1 MKCLKHSCMLGL
13 CVLLT
18 FVFAITAF
26 AADST
31 VTYKGRN
38 SGLEFVPGSSYM
50 ESDLFD
56 DFKDVMPGD
65 KRDEFVMITN
75 KSKGSDYIN
84 VWMGAILHDA
94 GNNPVSPAVLSALE
108 ADKRREQMSELE
120 FMRDFLKQLTLTVWK
135 GEKVPENVIYQGSP
149 DSLENG
155 FEDGKVRL
163 GTLKYDESLEL
174 NVELTVDINMGNE
187 YADRIGEVD
196 WVFVIEECNNDSD
209 SDDSGSGGTKPGN
222 KPGSQDWPVD
232 VIEPDEPRLDVLG
245 EVEEDG
251 FQLNVLPMT
260 GDMTVIWPYL
270 VVLVLALIGLI
281 VLIKGRRK
289 EEEK

>member
-1 MKCLKHSCMLGL
+1 MKRIKQLCTVLM

-18 FVFAITAF
+18 LGLAGAAF

-31 VTYKGRN
+31 VTYKGRK
-38 SGLEFVPGSSYM
+38 SGFDFEPSSVYIG
-50 ESDLFD
+50 SDLFD
-56 DFKDVMPGD
+56 NFKNVMPGD
-65 KRDEFVMITN
+65 VKVEKVTIVN
-75 KSKGSDYIN
+75 QSASSDYIK
-84 VWMGAILHDA
+84 VYMGALLHDKE
-94 GNNPVSPAVLSALE
+94 NNPISPKVLEALE
-108 ADKRREQMSELE
+108 ADERRGTMDELE
-120 FMRDFLKQLTLTVWK
+120 YMYGFLKQLTLKVWN
-135 GEKVPENVIYQGSP
+135 GEKKDDNLIYTGNP
-149 DSLENG
+149 NSLDNG
-155 FEDGKVRL
+155 FADGTVYL
-163 GTLKYDESLEL
+163 GSLGYNQSLEL
-174 NVELTVDINMGNE
+174 NVELAVDIEMGNE

-196 WVFVIEECNNDSD
+196 WVFVIEERNNDSD

>member
-1 MKCLKHSCMLGL
+1 MKRIKQLCTVLM

-18 FVFAITAF
+18 LALACAAY

-31 VTYKGRN
+31 VTYKGRK
-38 SGLEFVPGSSYM
+38 SGFDFEPGSVYIG
-50 ESDLFD
+50 SDLFD
-56 DFKDVMPGD
+56 NFKNVMPGD
-65 KRDEFVMITN
+65 VKVEKVTIVN
-75 KSKGSDYIN
+75 QSASSDYIK
-84 VWMGAILHDA
+84 VYMSALLHDME
-94 GNNPVSPAVLSALE
+94 NNPISPKVLEALE
-108 ADKRREQMSELE
+108 EDERRGTMDELE
-120 FMRDFLKQLTLTVWK
+120 YMHGFLKQLTLKVWN
-135 GEKVPENVIYQGSP
+135 GEKKDENLIYTGNP
-149 DSLENG
+149 NSLDNG
-155 FEDGKVRL
+155 FADGTVYL
-163 GTLKYDESLEL
+163 GSLGYNQSLEL
-174 NVELTVDINMGNE
+174 NVELAVDIEMGNE

-196 WVFVIEECNNDSD
+196 WVFVIEERNNDSD

-222 KPGSQDWPVD
+222 KPESQDWPVD

-270 VVLVLALIGLI
+270 VVLVLALIGLN